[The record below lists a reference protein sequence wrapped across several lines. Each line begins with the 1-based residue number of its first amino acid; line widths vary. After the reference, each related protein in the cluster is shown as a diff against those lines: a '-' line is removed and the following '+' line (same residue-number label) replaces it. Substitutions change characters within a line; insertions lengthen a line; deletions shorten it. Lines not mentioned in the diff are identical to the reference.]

1 MTRVILGLIVVVLA
15 SYSLTALV
23 RFYALEKNILDIPNE
38 RSSHSV
44 VTPRGGGLAVA
55 ATFLFAVVFIAILD
69 IVSINVAI
77 ALVGGGLLIA
87 AIGWVDDKY
96 SVSPRL
102 RLVVHF
108 LAAVWALYWL
118 GGFAQMDM
126 GVTMVHLGWAGSVL
140 AAVGI
145 VWLINLYNFMDGIDG
160 IAGTEA
166 ISVAL
171 GAGILL
177 FWTGSVG
184 LAWVGIILALAVGGF
199 LVWNWPPARIFMGDV
214 GSGFLGYVFAVL
226 ALASENSGGLPLLVW
241 IVLLGVFVTDAT
253 VTLIRRLFKGEK
265 LSEAHRSHV
274 YQLAVQNGFS
284 HKQVTL
290 TVLGTNMVLGLGTMV
305 MIRWTNWLL
314 PMTVI
319 LALVLISVHI
329 ILYKGFS
336 SRLSEGVRR
345 GIEFQLETSQKEA
358 AASYDDGVSECK
370 GGEPGCSKKSPSHPR
385 I

>member
-1 MTRVILGLIVVVLA
+1 MALRLLFLCLSFLVAAILTVWIR
-15 SYSLTALV
+15 SYAV
-23 RFYALEKNILDIPNE
+23 KERIMDIPND
-38 RSSHSV
+38 RSSHLV
-44 VTPRGGGLAVA
+44 ATPRGGGM
-55 ATFLFAVVFIAILD
+55 AVVIVFLCAVTVLLLAEKISTAFGMALCGGGILVALIGWLD
-69 IVSINVAI
+69 DRYGLVAI
-77 ALVGGGLLIA
+77 TRLIVHLIA
-87 AIGWVDDKY
+87 AGWAVYWLNGLYFLRLGNVSLYLGWV
-96 SVSPRL
+96 
-102 RLVVHF
+102 
-108 LAAVWALYWL
+108 
-118 GGFAQMDM
+118 
-126 GVTMVHLGWAGSVL
+126 GVLLSIIA
-140 AAVGI
+140 I
-145 VWLINLYNFMDGIDG
+145 VWMINLYNFMDGIDG
-160 IAGTEA
+160 LAGSEAVSVGVIAG
-166 ISVAL
+166 AL
-171 GAGILL
+171 LL
-177 FWTGSVG
+177 YSGFPG
-184 LAWVGIILALAVGGF
+184 LAMVCWAMAAASAGF
-199 LVWNWPPARIFMGDV
+199 LIWNWPPARIFMGDV

-329 ILYKGFS
+329 ILYKRFS